1 MNSLSPLIR
10 AAIGLIAVANLV
22 LGWAFVRQMSWALDL
37 WPTETG
43 RLTYTFIGS
52 ILVAVAAGAGWIAI
66 SGERGSLPAGFLN
79 LVVLTGGI
87 GGYLLIQGTR
97 TDQGDW
103 VAYGIV
109 GLVLAAANFVLFL
122 RTRDVPIQEF
132 RPLPWLVRGSYVVF
146 TAVLLMVGGAMILQR
161 ADIMPWP
168 VDSDTS
174 TLIGWIFFGN
184 AFYFLYAVLRP
195 TWQTARAQLWSF
207 LAYDVILIWP
217 LIDHIAT
224 VTDTL
229 PNLRSNLY
237 IYIAILVYSAALAIF
252 YLLINP
258 RTRTWRSPSL
268 STREQPQ
275 S

>member
-1 MNSLSPLIR
+1 MNPLSPLIR
-10 AAIGLIAVANLV
+10 AAIGLTAVFNLV

-43 RLTYTFIGS
+43 RLTYIFIGS
-52 ILVAVAAGAGWIAI
+52 ILIAIAAGAGWIAI

-87 GGYLLIQGTR
+87 GGYLLIQGAR

-109 GLVLAAANFVLFL
+109 GLVLAAVNFVLFL
-122 RTRDVPIQEF
+122 RTRDTPIREP

-258 RTRTWRSPSL
+258 RTRTWRAPSL
-268 STREQPQ
+268 SPREQPQ